1 MKTILAVALALNA
14 APLTA
19 AEKASDI
26 IELSSTFGSGTCP
39 LVAFGQVVD
48 SVANPDGTRTAGFS
62 IPSGQVLVVTDI
74 NFHTLGAAAGTLIS
88 FSLTRATSTANNS
101 IAEVDAVT
109 GADGSATGL
118 VSLRGAVIKSGVTLC
133 GGCFDHATH
142 ATISNPADCSTTVH
156 GFLATDS

>member
-1 MKTILAVALALNA
+1 VKTILAVALALNA
-14 APLTA
+14 APLT

-39 LVAFGQVVD
+39 LLPFGQVVD

-74 NFHTLGAAAGTLIS
+74 NFHAFAAAAGTLIS
-88 FSLTRATSTANNS
+88 FTLTRVTTANNNS
-101 IAEVDAVT
+101 IAEVDAAA

-118 VSLRGAVIKSGVTLC
+118 VSLRGAVIKSGVILC
-133 GGCFDHATH
+133 GGCFDHTTH
-142 ATISNPADCSTTVH
+142 ATISNPAACSTTVH